1 MKHLL
6 LILPLAAC
14 TPHVETCLT
23 FPLPVGCQQSGG
35 SGLSLLTGGNVPP
48 KPDPGPAPAPEP
60 QPEPPAPDPKPPKPK
75 PDPKPHHDDDKD
87 DDDDEDHDHGKRDGK
102 TRGADDDREHDDD

>member
-35 SGLSLLTGGNVPP
+35 GGLSLLAGGNVPP

-60 QPEPPAPDPKPPKPK
+60 KPEPPKPK
-75 PDPKPHHDDDKD
+75 PKPHHHDDDD
-87 DDDDEDHDHGKRDGK
+87 HDDDE
-102 TRGADDDREHDDD
+102 RGDDYREHDDDD

>member
-35 SGLSLLTGGNVPP
+35 GGLSLLTGGNVPP
-48 KPDPGPAPAPEP
+48 KPSPGPEP
-60 QPEPPAPDPKPPKPK
+60 QPEPPAPDPEPPK
-75 PDPKPHHDDDKD
+75 PDPKPHHDDDD
-87 DDDDEDHDHGKRDGK
+87 HDDDERD
-102 TRGADDDREHDDD
+102 DDDREHDDD